1 MSDKDKYRMFFDTVL
16 PIIMSI
22 SPCIESQISPDPSK
36 TEARGAV
43 VTASILR
50 LKPLEK
56 NKIVVWLTRNY
67 YRMLESNN
75 LNHSSQVAGGK
86 ISPSS
91 PILFLKQGK
100 SFPGKIH
107 SWKIC

>member
-1 MSDKDKYRMFFDTVL
+1 MNNLQKFYVMCDKDEYRMFFDTVS

-36 TEARGAV
+36 TKARGAV

-56 NKIVVWLTRNY
+56 IRL
-67 YRMLESNN
+67 
-75 LNHSSQVAGGK
+75 
-86 ISPSS
+86 
-91 PILFLKQGK
+91 
-100 SFPGKIH
+100 
-107 SWKIC
+107 